1 MKAAVNMPSANPFEQ
16 ELTVGISA
24 VRAASALCRAVQSR
38 LLSSQAVLE
47 KNDRS
52 PVTVADFGSQALI
65 CASLHAAFKHDA
77 VIAEEDASAFR
88 DDKHAAI
95 RQSVIDAL
103 RDRDLHVDVD
113 GLCALV
119 DRGRTRAFCERF
131 WTLDPIDGTKGFLR
145 AEQYAVAL
153 ALIVDGRIEVGIL
166 GCPNLPLGAE
176 DDAARGAIFFAVR
189 GRGAFMQ
196 PLDSPASPVE
206 IRVSACQDAAH
217 ARFCESV
224 ESGHSAHDDAAQLAQ
239 HLGITQPP
247 RRLDSQAKYALLARG
262 DAEIYLRLPTRK
274 DYREKIW
281 DHAAGAILVTE
292 AGGRVTDIGG
302 RPLDFT
308 RGPELVENRGVIAT
322 NGPLHDAI
330 VAALASRQGAA

>member
-1 MKAAVNMPSANPFEQ
+1 MKAANHMSHANPFEQ

-24 VRAASALCRAVQSR
+24 VRAAATLCRAVQSR
-38 LLSSQAVLE
+38 LLSSKAVLE

-65 CASLHAAFKHDA
+65 CAALHASFERDA
-77 VIAEEDASAFR
+77 VIAEEDSSAFR
-88 DDKHAAI
+88 DDKQAPI
-95 RQSVIDAL
+95 RQSVIEAL
-103 RDRDLHVDVD
+103 RDCELHVDVD
-113 GLCALV
+113 GLCSLI
-119 DRGRTRAFCERF
+119 DRGRTRAFCNRF

-145 AEQYAVAL
+145 AEQYAIAL
-153 ALIVDGRIEVGIL
+153 ALIVDGQIEVGIL
-166 GCPNLPLGAE
+166 GCPNLPLTAQ
-176 DDAARGAIFFAVR
+176 DDATRGAIFFAVR

-196 PLDSPASPVE
+196 PLDSNASPVE
-206 IRVSACQDAAH
+206 IHVSACPTAAT

-224 ESGHSAHDDAAQLAQ
+224 ESGHSAHDDAALLAQ
-239 HLGITQPP
+239 RLGITQPP

-281 DHAAGAILVTE
+281 DHAAGALIVKE
-292 AGGRVTDIGG
+292 AGGRVTDIEG

-330 VAALASRQGAA
+330 IAALAR